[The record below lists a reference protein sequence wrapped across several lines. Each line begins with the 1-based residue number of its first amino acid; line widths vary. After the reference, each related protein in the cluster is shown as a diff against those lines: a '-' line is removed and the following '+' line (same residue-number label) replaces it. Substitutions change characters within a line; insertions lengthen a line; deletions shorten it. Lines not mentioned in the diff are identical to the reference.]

1 MSARRFWEDDGL
13 CGSYSNTRP
22 PITPGL
28 ATHSRSAHFG
38 LVAVSFA
45 GPAKQQQIPIRIL
58 DDEILGAP
66 KAAFFSVW

>member
-1 MSARRFWEDDGL
+1 MNVCRRFWEDDGL

-38 LVAVSFA
+38 LVAVSLRV
-45 GPAKQQQIPIRIL
+45 QQT
-58 DDEILGAP
+58 
-66 KAAFFSVW
+66 AADSHPDP